1 MSIRLCLALA
11 MAALCVA
18 ASAAAADPD
27 WTAVG
32 QALGKAG
39 AVQPGGIYRVALPRS
54 DLHVSLDGVVLK
66 PGFALGGWL
75 AFAPEGQSAMVMGDL
90 VLTQDEVG
98 PVMRSLEAHG
108 IEITAVHNHLL
119 RAEPLTMYMHVEG
132 RGNPVAL
139 AQALHA
145 GLELSHTPLG
155 GGPPPAAAP
164 QGDLGLDVAAIDKVL
179 GAQGKV
185 NGGVLQY
192 SIPRREPIRDG
203 GMVVPPA
210 LGTAIGINFQPTGGG
225 KAAITG
231 DFVLT
236 ESEVAPTLKA
246 LLAGGVEV
254 TALHSH
260 MVHEQPRLFFMH
272 FWANDDA
279 VKLAHGLRAA
289 LDRTRSGP
297 GGQLRPSRPPPAK
310 PGA

>member
-1 MSIRLCLALA
+1 MSIRLSSIVAV
-11 MAALCVA
+11 AALSVA
-18 ASAAAADPD
+18 TAAAAADPD

-39 AVQPGGIYRVALPRS
+39 AAQPGGIYRVALPRS
-54 DLHVSLDGVVLK
+54 DLHVTLDGVALK

-108 IEITAVHNHLL
+108 IEITALHNHLL

-145 GLELSHTPLG
+145 GLSLSHTPMG
-155 GGPPPAAAP
+155 AGPPAAAP
-164 QGDLGLDVAAIDKVL
+164 QGDLGLDVAAIDKLL

-203 GMVVPPA
+203 GMAVPSA
-210 LGTAIGINFQPTGGG
+210 LGTAIGINFQPTDGG

-236 ESEVAPTLKA
+236 ESEVAPTMKA

-260 MVHEQPRLFFMH
+260 MVHEEPRLFFMH

-279 VKLAHGLRAA
+279 VKLARGLRAA
-289 LDRTRSGP
+289 LDRTGSGT
-297 GGQLRPSRPPPAK
+297 GGPVRPPRRPPAK